1 MDKLECIQR
10 KMLDTLKQAKEE
22 TLIDKADEVASGWI
36 VEIKVQFEIQFEILE
51 FIGISNPQPEMEICN
66 SHQTF
71 LGVSNRC
78 GRDLS
83 QRPCWTIYPSDS

>member
-1 MDKLECIQR
+1 
-10 KMLDTLKQAKEE
+10 MLDTLKQAKEE

-51 FIGISNPQPEMEICN
+51 FIGISNPQPEIEICN

-71 LGVSNRC
+71 LGVSDRC

-83 QRPCWTIYPSDS
+83 QRPCWTIEASDS